1 MLIETLVLLIDKHS
15 SQHCC
20 WFPLKEEKARK
31 GNIQEKMFSS
41 ISDGM
46 WNSTEYCSCFTCVC
60 IVDQFTWYQLG
71 TTYLVLARLKICSSN
86 GDICNT
92 TFWFI
97 FFCRAAFF
105 CKGMIFFNQIVSP
118 VKNFH
123 VILGNLLQ
131 SLHYLL
137 FSPVFFS
144 FQQVS
149 KCFCSTICNGK
160 MFPISDTWRAA
171 FVGQTR
177 VSISLP
183 VFPTDPIVFPATKR
197 YLITMQYLVIFNIS
211 TLVSISLALVQ
222 LKK

>member
-1 MLIETLVLLIDKHS
+1 MYCL
-15 SQHCC
+15 
-20 WFPLKEEKARK
+20 
-31 GNIQEKMFSS
+31 S
-41 ISDGM
+41 I
-46 WNSTEYCSCFTCVC
+46 
-60 IVDQFTWYQLG
+60 
-71 TTYLVLARLKICSSN
+71 YLVLAWYNLLGTSTLENLFLKWQYMQYYLLVHLFLQSCL
-86 GDICNT
+86 
-92 TFWFI
+92 
-97 FFCRAAFF
+97 F
-105 CKGMIFFNQIVSP
+105 CKGMIFFNQIVLP

-123 VILGNLLQ
+123 VILGSLLQ
-131 SLHYLL
+131 SLRYLL

-183 VFPTDPIVFPATKR
+183 VFPTDPIVFPAIKR

-211 TLVSISLALVQ
+211 TLVYISLALVQ

>member
-1 MLIETLVLLIDKHS
+1 MEQHWVLQLFHL
-15 SQHCC
+15 CVYC
-20 WFPLKEEKARK
+20 W
-31 GNIQEKMFSS
+31 S
-41 ISDGM
+41 I
-46 WNSTEYCSCFTCVC
+46 
-60 IVDQFTWYQLG
+60 
-71 TTYLVLARLKICSSN
+71 YLVLAWYNLLGTSTLENLFLKWRYMQYYILVHLFLQSCLFLQ
-86 GDICNT
+86 GDD
-92 TFWFI
+92 
-97 FFCRAAFF
+97 
-105 CKGMIFFNQIVSP
+105 FFNQIVSP

-222 LKK
+222 LKKWTFRVVNLFRAESDLWASNTENSLNFFSPIETSK